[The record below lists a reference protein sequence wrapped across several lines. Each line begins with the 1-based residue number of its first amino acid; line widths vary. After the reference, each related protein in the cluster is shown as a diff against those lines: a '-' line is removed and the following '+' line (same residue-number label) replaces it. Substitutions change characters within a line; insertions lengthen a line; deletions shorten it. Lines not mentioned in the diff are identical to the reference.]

1 MAKCKEDQGADLVII
16 MDHMVP
22 GGDYPRPTVF
32 EANLTTEPPA
42 PEPTPEMLRAQE
54 EDDAALEDQ
63 VSDKLDV
70 VIRRKFG
77 RRPSFKEIVEHEEML
92 AKNLGYSPKKMKTM
106 KRKRLNLS

>member
-1 MAKCKEDQGADLVII
+1 MNEFQQVDNKKLRKKKTKSGLNIVYKWFRSCLNV
-16 MDHMVP
+16 V
-22 GGDYPRPTVF
+22 
-32 EANLTTEPPA
+32 

-54 EDDAALEDQ
+54 EDDAAIEDQ
-63 VSDKLDV
+63 VSDKLDI

-106 KRKRLNLS
+106 KENFQKIFIVSLQL